1 MSDLDEALDRADEA
15 ADTEGE
21 VALYELGVDVG
32 EELEREILLYVKEE
46 IEVIENAR
54 SEREEKW
61 NVWRRHREGRPE
73 REVVDF
79 PWEGASNLV
88 PPVASSNT
96 GGVYA
101 HVRRAF
107 LKRRPLWTVEDY
119 NSGRGRESVAFTDF
133 MNLFAESPSRANVRP
148 VLKKALYESIS
159 LGDQF
164 VEVPWVERRL
174 RFDRPSPTGGIEK
187 VDRIV
192 YSGPTFLAHRIEN
205 VYARPE
211 IDNLQETPIIAI
223 RQQGY
228 TLGMLRSLERDGFFK
243 NVDLVEEAQSAI
255 PDDNLEAGLAREG
268 LEVADSPNTAVF
280 DIWKSWVF
288 YDIDGDGVP
297 EDVILWYHDETE
309 TVLRVELNDFG
320 FRLITDLRYFP
331 IMYSLYSQG
340 VGAMAEHTQEEIT
353 TLHNMRINSI
363 HISSLQMLVT
373 RPGTSLGKRATF
385 RPLKN
390 ITADNPRDDVQVLTF
405 PDVSSST
412 LTAEIQA
419 KRYLDMHTGV
429 SEAMLGMPDQTAK
442 SGTSPS
448 LQMFLAEQGNAIL
461 ETAIESLSE
470 GLSELG
476 MFFMLQ
482 LVKNSDSILPY
493 LDELVSEE
501 RRDEVREIL
510 EMSIEDVPLRVGMS
524 VKTTEVQ
531 KSEDAKRQ
539 NLMAMNQL
547 YSMYGQEMMQYIQ
560 VLSSPEVPQEIKEF
574 AMRVYLGKTKVMEET
589 LELFGTDNTEDF
601 VPYVRDVEMMLEMV
615 DSQKRAI
622 TEQLSMQLRN
632 GGGVNGQMAGAA
644 GATGAVSGTV
654 PDGGGTAGGP
664 NAAAP
669 PPEAGGPAAGT
680 MPAGP
685 APGPQEGG
693 GIPTAG

>member
-1 MSDLDEALDRADEA
+1 MSDQTTMADEMNPNDDNEAVALFEPGIDVDEDTQKAVLNYVRDEVELIAAARAD
-15 ADTEGE
+15 
-21 VALYELGVDVG
+21 
-32 EELEREILLYVKEE
+32 
-46 IEVIENAR
+46 
-54 SEREEKW
+54 REEKW

-73 REVVDF
+73 SEVVDT

-88 PPVASSNT
+88 PPVAASNT
-96 GGVYA
+96 GGVYS

-107 LKRRPLWTVEDY
+107 LKRKPLWTVEDY
-119 NSGRGRESVAFTDF
+119 ESGRGRESEAFTDF
-133 MNLFAESPSRANVRP
+133 MNLFAESPSRANVGP
-148 VLKKALYESIS
+148 TLKKALYEAVS

-164 VEVPWVERRL
+164 VEVPWVERRI
-174 RFDRPSPTGGIEK
+174 RFNRPAPDGGIEK

-211 IDNLQETPIIAI
+211 IDNLQETPVIAI
-223 RQQGY
+223 RNEGY
-228 TLGMLRSLERDGFFK
+228 TIGMLRTLERDGFFQ
-243 NVDLVEEAQSAI
+243 NVDAVEEAQSST
-255 PDDNLEAGLAREG
+255 PDDNLEEGLSREG
-268 LEVADSPNTAVF
+268 LEIVNSQQTAVF
-280 DIWKSWVF
+280 DVWKAWAF
-288 YDIDGDGVP
+288 YDIDDDGIP

-353 TLHNMRINSI
+353 TLHNMRVNSL

-373 RPGTSLGKRATF
+373 RPGTNIGKRATF

-390 ITADNPRDDVQVLTF
+390 IIADNPREDVQVLSF

-412 LTAEIQA
+412 LSAEIQA

-482 LVKNSDSILPY
+482 LVKNSDSVLPY
-493 LDELVSEE
+493 LDEIVAEDALE
-501 RRDEVREIL
+501 DVRSIL
-510 EMSIEDVPLRVGMS
+510 EMTIEDVPLRVGMA

-547 YSMYGQEMMQYIQ
+547 YSMYGQEAMQYMQ
-560 VLSSPEVPQEIKEF
+560 LLAQPDVPEEIKQF
-574 AMRVYLGKTKVMEET
+574 ALRIYLGKTKVMEET
-589 LELFGTDNTEDF
+589 LELFGNENTEDF

-615 DSQKRAI
+615 DAQKRAL
-622 TEQLSMQLRN
+622 TERLSAEMKGAMNGSGQMGGIQAPN
-632 GGGVNGQMAGAA
+632 GGPAGAG
-644 GATGAVSGTV
+644 GA
-654 PDGGGTAGGP
+654 GGGTPTGP
-664 NAAAP
+664 GAP
-669 PPEAGGPAAGT
+669 LPPE
-680 MPAGP
+680 
-685 APGPQEGG
+685 EGG
-693 GIPTAG
+693 GGPPAGGSQGPPTGGGPPAGIPTPG